1 MGEWTAEAE
10 IAVGVCTRW
19 AKSVKKQLPNME
31 ILLFGS
37 AIYKNGDQFDSQ
49 RSDLD
54 LVAVFEPGIPLA
66 RRLSDL
72 QTLQKHKAA
81 LETQIIPQLQRI
93 NCVEPGVS
101 IVALTPFEVRANVH
115 KSGARRFFDK
125 NFFLNL
131 LTGEERIA
139 LSDDAGTVTIPDENR
154 YALEYVQKVRND
166 FLATAANGTGGIR
179 DYAGADP
186 MPKALLRFAAQ
197 VRTNPDNGEWYDTRL
212 GMELL
217 FSSLLDRRLESD
229 EFRRLF
235 DKVSVRRGGRG
246 QLMPLSAAD
255 QLHLAEVL
263 FDIASEVEVEEV
275 ILWELGVATKRDL
288 PQADKLAL
296 RRAVAQLLPNASFIR
311 PDESLQFRMRG
322 PVSTF
327 EVARRLEQQG
337 ALPEY
342 LDVKEVRLFRDEE
355 LIFSREETPAT
366 LVDLMPKVLEAWK
379 PDSALAGRE
388 IEISLSRYLESEDV
402 LERLRYPQ
410 IEPGGPIFG
419 TDFRPDFRLVRH
431 SEDGIVETCIIE
443 VKHFRTSLAGVMVSL
458 QELLLSSDPAFL
470 VVVGPQSKLDRV
482 RNETQNL
489 KRLGTNVEI
498 IFIEI

>member
-1 MGEWTAEAE
+1 MGE
-10 IAVGVCTRW
+10 VGQ
-19 AKSVKKQLPNME
+19 KQLPNME

-154 YALEYVQKVRND
+154 YALEYVQKIRND
-166 FLATAANGTGGIR
+166 FLATAANGTGAFTTTLVPIR
-179 DYAGADP
+179 CRRPFFASR
-186 MPKALLRFAAQ
+186 LRFAQ
-197 VRTNPDNGEWYDTRL
+197 IPTMGS
-212 GMELL
+212 GMIRAWGWSFF
-217 FSSLLDRRLESD
+217 FSTLLDRRLESD

-275 ILWELGVATKRDL
+275 ILWELGLATKRDL

-296 RRAVAQLLPNASFIR
+296 RRAVAQLLPNSSFVR

-337 ALPEY
+337 ALAEY

-431 SEDGIVETCIIE
+431 SEDGTVETCIIE
-443 VKHFRTSLAGVMVSL
+443 VKHFRTSFAGVMVSL
-458 QELLLSSDPAFL
+458 KSCCFLLTPLSLSSLAPKA
-470 VVVGPQSKLDRV
+470 SWTAS
-482 RNETQNL
+482 ETRR
-489 KRLGTNVEI
+489 KT
-498 IFIEI
+498 